1 MSRSLKDNSAQ
12 NRKLHISSTI
22 SADPDRIHLHPVA
35 FIDLHHYIISQ
46 RQPELPNTEVELYLP
61 ASNMP
66 PKRRAAPPSSSA
78 GPKRARPSKLAKE
91 NNISA
96 EEENEI
102 KEVFHLFA
110 DKHEDFPS
118 EKEGVIPREDVRKAL
133 VALGLPPEDS
143 TELSEI
149 LSALDPTVTGYI
161 PYSPFVSVAAAKLRS
176 RDDDAMAAEVDDA
189 YNLFTKG
196 STGPISLGHLRR
208 IARELKEDSVDDAL
222 LKDMIMEA
230 NGGAGLN
237 AGVTLEQFHDVM
249 SRAGVF

>member
-1 MSRSLKDNSAQ
+1 
-12 NRKLHISSTI
+12 
-22 SADPDRIHLHPVA
+22 
-35 FIDLHHYIISQ
+35 
-46 RQPELPNTEVELYLP
+46 
-61 ASNMP
+61 MP
-66 PKRRAAPPSSSA
+66 PQRRGAAAGSSSA

-91 NNISA
+91 NNISP

-110 DKHEDFPS
+110 YKHQDFPA

-149 LSALDPTVTGYI
+149 LSALDPTSTGYI

-176 RDDDAMAAEVDDA
+176 RDEDAMAEEVDHA
-189 YNLFTKG
+189 YQLFTRG
-196 STGPISLGHLRR
+196 TDGPISINHLRR
-208 IARELKEDSVDDAL
+208 IARELKEDSVDDDL
-222 LKDMIMEA
+222 LKDMIAEA
-230 NGGAGLN
+230 NGGAGLS

-249 SRAGVF
+249 MRAGVF